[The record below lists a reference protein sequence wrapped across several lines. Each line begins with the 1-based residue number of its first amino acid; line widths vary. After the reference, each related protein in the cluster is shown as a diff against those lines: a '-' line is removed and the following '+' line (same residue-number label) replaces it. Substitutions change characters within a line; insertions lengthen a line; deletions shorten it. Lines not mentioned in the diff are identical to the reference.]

1 MPRPT
6 VYIVEYLI
14 HISRDAEA
22 LKEYEKDPDRAMKG
36 YGLDDNQRA
45 AVQSGDSKKLEEQIA
60 CELQLTTMTTTVSM
74 TTKTTNKL

>member
-14 HISRDAEA
+14 HISRDQEA
-22 LKEYEKDPDRAMKG
+22 LKQYERDPDAAMKA

-45 AVQSGDSKKLEEQIA
+45 AVKSGNSQQLEEHIA
-60 CELQLTTMTTTVSM
+60 CELQLTTMNTTVSM